1 MGRRKFR
8 LWKRKNAER
17 KSIPEPT
24 PSIRLLIKNIN
35 RMTKDLP
42 RGWVVVDTGLDST
55 IVLSKPIFALG
66 STQQTV
72 TLSVVIDTDCKWSVR
87 FPHLERQDCLSSVLT
102 NFPAIFCSVESIV
115 SLLTAINLADRC
127 TGNADEKFHALRE
140 YKKMKFMNTR
150 RE

>member
-1 MGRRKFR
+1 M
-8 LWKRKNAER
+8 

-35 RMTKDLP
+35 RMAKDLP

-55 IVLSKPIFALG
+55 IVLAKPIFALG

-87 FPHLERQDCLSSVLT
+87 FPHLERQDCLTL
-102 NFPAIFCSVESIV
+102 
-115 SLLTAINLADRC
+115 
-127 TGNADEKFHALRE
+127 
-140 YKKMKFMNTR
+140 
-150 RE
+150 